1 MEIETAKEKIIEA
14 LNDHSLSF
22 EELKPVAEDM
32 LTLRQ
37 CVNMLLDEMRIVS
50 NKNGKLA
57 TPEQCG
63 LRRGKLQIKHAGYGF
78 VLQPDGDIYI

>member
-37 CVNMLLDEMRIVS
+37 CVNMLLDES
-50 NKNGKLA
+50 
-57 TPEQCG
+57 ESS
-63 LRRGKLQIKHAGYGF
+63 QIKMESSLLQSSAG
-78 VLQPDGDIYI
+78 